1 MYLCC
6 IDSHSKIAKIRICM
20 NIIYWSSQ
28 FGFGLVI
35 EILRKI
41 KHQFSTCN
49 THHSTLAAGRLIN
62 VSILSYLSKKI
73 LLFSNNPCTI
83 KHVFSRTKCNTQLIL

>member
-1 MYLCC
+1 MYLCS
-6 IDSHSKIAKIRICM
+6 IDSHSKIAEIHICM

-28 FGFGLVI
+28 FDFGLVI
-35 EILRKI
+35 EILCI
-41 KHQFSTCN
+41 INHQFSTSN
-49 THHSTLAAGRLIN
+49 TYHSTLATGHL
-62 VSILSYLSKKI
+62 VTVPMFCYLSKKI